1 MSKDKP
7 ELTSKDKRNS
17 GNSDKG
23 GQDNKYDNVSQ
34 AELIEFITKITLTIN
49 EQSKELETLRNRIE
63 QLEGGR

>member
-23 GQDNKYDNVSQ
+23 GQASEYSNVSQ